1 VLTLGLFADMAEV
14 ALGNALAAVF
24 QSPTDPPDIAVFTA
38 AIFTGGAVAAPLV
51 GLLGDHAASTFLA
64 NHDVR
69 SGM

>member
-1 VLTLGLFADMAEV
+1 MRSAPSAR
-14 ALGNALAAVF
+14 A
-24 QSPTDPPDIAVFTA
+24 PTNPPDIAAYTA
-38 AIFTGGAVAAPLV
+38 AIFTGGAVAAPLL